1 MLQAM
6 RRSSRVQARVEA
18 SADEP
23 PSREAS
29 PSPERKPAIRAKAA
43 PQHPRKAA
51 LKKPKQTK
59 QVADDGSEDSD
70 VDILRQLKD
79 TRPIKKRVTKR
90 KEASSGIKL
99 LDSLDALLAADSAEV
114 EKKKG
119 HTRKLQKIMQERDE
133 MKEHEPA
140 ETEQFGY
147 VFEPMTEPIPLPRF
161 QSVKTDD
168 ADLALLYD
176 AIAKVADDVEEL
188 GSLLHSKILL
198 LYLHEKCGLVEAP
211 VPITAYLFAL
221 VGGHPNDHIVRGA
234 FLNLFLLLTP
244 ATGDVVQFTSGLPS
258 ALLALHAPLP
268 IGMAAKCLE
277 LNHFLATF
285 RLYGFHET
293 KRGLSNVQR
302 ASTRETATADA
313 ALPFPSLNMEYTVM
327 VFILA
332 LRTESIKLPDYDT
345 FCAVVFFLR
354 LQFETTIRPQ
364 LLELTSYALEAL
376 LDQFTPREWR
386 RDYARKLIM
395 KIASGSEGFFKS
407 AAGWLTIARRLPRTD
422 RGTQLTT
429 GLAVYVLQHRIDQ
442 ESAANEEPLEFPV
455 GYHIVIDIVASLVD
469 SLTQTYANNNVHVTA
484 PPYEMICT
492 KIGLM
497 DLALQAYLNDAKT
510 QDISL
515 LLSKLDLL
523 ADANKAMQC
532 EEWHQLKTLVS
543 LMHRKYAPEHL
554 RVGRSEPPKAKKPLV
569 FDE

>member
-1 MLQAM
+1 MQETAEIQEQDHVMDSEIAANLKDLQA
-6 RRSSRVQARVEA
+6 
-18 SADEP
+18 DEHLF
-23 PSREAS
+23 SIE
-29 PSPERKPAIRAKAA
+29 
-43 PQHPRKAA
+43 
-51 LKKPKQTK
+51 KQ
-59 QVADDGSEDSD
+59 
-70 VDILRQLKD
+70 
-79 TRPIKKRVTKR
+79 
-90 KEASSGIKL
+90 
-99 LDSLDALLAADSAEV
+99 
-114 EKKKG
+114 
-119 HTRKLQKIMQERDE
+119 
-133 MKEHEPA
+133 A

-161 QSVKTDD
+161 ESVKTDD

-176 AIAKVADDVEEL
+176 AIALATDNLEEL
-188 GSLLHSKILL
+188 GSLLHSKIILI
-198 LYLHEKCGLVEAP
+198 YLHEKCGLVEAP
-211 VPITAYLFAL
+211 APITAYLFAL
-221 VGGHPNDHIVRGA
+221 VGAHPNDHIVRGA
-234 FLNLFLLLTP
+234 FLNLFLLLTSNKS
-244 ATGDVVQFTSGLPS
+244 DIVQFTNGLPS
-258 ALLALHAPLP
+258 ALLAQHVPLP
-268 IGMAAKCLE
+268 ISMAAKSLE
-277 LNHFLATF
+277 LDHFLATF
-285 RLYGFHET
+285 KLYGFQET
-293 KRGLSNVQR
+293 KRGLNSVQR
-302 ASTRETATADA
+302 ASTRETTTVND

-332 LRTESIKLPDYDT
+332 LRTESMKLPDFDT

-395 KIASGSEGFFKS
+395 KIASGSEGYFKS

-442 ESAANEEPLEFPV
+442 NGAANEEPLEFPV
-455 GYHIVIDIVASLVD
+455 GYHIVIDIVAALVD
-469 SLTQTYANNNVHVTA
+469 SLTHTYAQNNVHVTA
-484 PPYEMICT
+484 PPYEMICM

-515 LLSKLDLL
+515 LLGKLDLL